1 MNLFCYKQ
9 KRKAVYTYEYMGN
22 WKKFNEISLPE
33 KRNFIA
39 TEVKKST

>member
-9 KRKAVYTYEYMGN
+9 KRKAVYTYEYMGS